1 VVYAVRH
8 PQTGELSTSICSRTR
23 LLERASGDVEYARAV
38 ASGTAPPARVSGTV
52 TLGHDSLQPQRRPPP
67 RPLAGV
73 SVTLDRSGV
82 SVSAVT
88 GKDGTFE
95 FDGLEPGKYTARVD
109 MPDGYYSYGLPR
121 EVELRDARACVELD
135 IALFFNGRVAGRIV
149 NARERPVAGLTVELT
164 VRAGIDQPYG
174 PRRLRTTT
182 RADGSYEFTRVP
194 PGRYIIGI
202 NTQLDREGQ
211 VPGARAFLPGV
222 RQPAAAREIVLSGGE
237 RVRADDFVL
246 PADVRYV
253 PLAGVV
259 FDADGVPVGG
269 VRVYLKGSAGEDYIL
284 TEPSLTDANGRFTI
298 AALDGREYLV
308 FAERSTPGERGGRL
322 EVSDQVMV
330 APTETSPPLVL
341 RLRRKY

>member
-1 VVYAVRH
+1 
-8 PQTGELSTSICSRTR
+8 
-23 LLERASGDVEYARAV
+23 
-38 ASGTAPPARVSGTV
+38 
-52 TLGHDSLQPQRRPPP
+52 
-67 RPLAGV
+67 
-73 SVTLDRSGV
+73 
-82 SVSAVT
+82 
-88 GKDGTFE
+88 
-95 FDGLEPGKYTARVD
+95 
-109 MPDGYYSYGLPR
+109 
-121 EVELRDARACVELD
+121 
-135 IALFFNGRVAGRIV
+135 
-149 NARERPVAGLTVELT
+149 
-164 VRAGIDQPYG
+164 
-174 PRRLRTTT
+174 
-182 RADGSYEFTRVP
+182 
-194 PGRYIIGI
+194 
-202 NTQLDREGQ
+202 
-211 VPGARAFLPGV
+211 V